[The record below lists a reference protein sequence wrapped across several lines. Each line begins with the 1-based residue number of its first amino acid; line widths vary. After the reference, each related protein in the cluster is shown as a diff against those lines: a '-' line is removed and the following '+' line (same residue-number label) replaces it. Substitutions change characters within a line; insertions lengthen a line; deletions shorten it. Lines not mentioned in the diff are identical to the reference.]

1 VGQIILITAANQQ
14 KGEPNKLSTLGFRP
28 AQWCQENLEL
38 EGSPM
43 PLRAR
48 IELKGNENVFAKVD
62 QDEKGP
68 LEPGLYRSNRI
79 PTEIKEVLRDATG
92 LSHRRRCNLLP

>member
-1 VGQIILITAANQQ
+1 MAQIILVTAADQQ

-28 AQWCQENLEL
+28 AQWCQENLKL
-38 EGSPM
+38 EPSPI

-62 QDEKGP
+62 QDENGP

-79 PTEIKEVLRDATG
+79 PIEIKEVLRD
-92 LSHRRRCNLLP
+92 R